1 MECPSCHIAQPESAA
16 FCSSCGLDLSW
27 VREGGNTLGA
37 SSLPAS
43 AVEVQDST
51 LEFPAAAMLREGM
64 VFAGRYEIQAII
76 GRGGMGTVYRARDQH
91 LEEVVALKLILPQL
105 VPMGGILDRFKH
117 ETRLARQLSHPNIIK
132 VYDLGQYEDVTYL
145 SMEYLEGTDLRHVIQ
160 EHGGLPIPRA
170 VEIAKQICAGLAFAH
185 ESGVIHRD
193 IKPHNIFLNKRG
205 RVKLLDFGLAKAI
218 DVSQVSLSG
227 QAIGTPAYMSPE
239 QAVAQEGQPVDHRT
253 DLYSL
258 GVVLFQLFTGQVPF
272 RGTSAIEVAL
282 AHVQRQPPRPRELR
296 PDLPPHIE
304 AVVLKAM
311 AKDRDYRY
319 SSALEIASDL
329 SGETRHWESA
339 AQAAGHTLPVK
350 QPRNEVREGPAL
362 DTSRHS
368 GAGSEWAPVLGERSE
383 ESPRKLASG
392 DKPASHSGWIVPVVV
407 VIAIAAGLGGYRL
420 RSASVAP
427 RPKSAA
433 PPSASSAS
441 PDTSVGPPAAPAA
454 GIETTPSTIP
464 PATAAATP
472 SPPVAPPVAPVK
484 SVVSAPSSAPEAT
497 SAKVASAPPLPPS
510 TAAAIKTEAT
520 SAPRS
525 GAVANALPP
534 STPPSTIATP
544 APKATPPPVAEAPR
558 APSDANAGTGTQL
571 ARVEPDHTPAN
582 THASAPPATPSIAPT
597 PASSATKPAPPLPKG
612 KMTELDLRRQA
623 CDGGDGEMCHD
634 LGALFQE
641 GDAGLGASA
650 DAAQATSFY
659 RRSCDLGVGEG
670 CIDGGMLM
678 AEEGD
683 AAGAARLYEA
693 GCRLH
698 KPQSCF
704 NLAKMVKAGD
714 GVEADPGRAALLHR
728 QACEGGLAAGCT
740 SLGLLYEN
748 GEGVDRN
755 PQLALDLYKR
765 GCDGGSVPGCS
776 NLGSLYQGGN
786 GVDQDFAK
794 AGEYYDRAC
803 QKGLSTA
810 CFNLGRLT
818 EQGLGRAADP
828 SAAVALYKKACGKG
842 NENAC
847 AAAKR
852 LATP

>member
-1 MECPSCHIAQPESAA
+1 MNCPSCRTPQPESAA
-16 FCSSCGLDLSW
+16 FCSSCGFGLSS
-27 VREGGNTLGA
+27 VRDAGNTLGA

-160 EHGGLPIPRA
+160 EQGGLPIPRA

-311 AKDRDYRY
+311 AKERDYRY

-329 SGETRHWESA
+329 SGETRHWETA
-339 AQAAGHTLPVK
+339 ARASGHTQPVK
-350 QPRNEVREGPAL
+350 QPRSEVRDGPAL

-368 GAGSEWAPVLGERSE
+368 GAGSEWAPVLGERSGE
-383 ESPRKLASG
+383 RAPEPVGR

-420 RSASVAP
+420 RSASVASQP
-427 RPKSAA
+427 KTAARPTA
-433 PPSASSAS
+433 PASTPVAS
-441 PDTSVGPPAAPAA
+441 PQAP
-454 GIETTPSTIP
+454 TL
-464 PATAAATP
+464 
-472 SPPVAPPVAPVK
+472 PVAPPTPAASTPAPTPA
-484 SVVSAPSSAPEAT
+484 SM
-497 SAKVASAPPLPPS
+497 SAKVAPAPSSPPNAAAASKPDGTSAPKSGAAVNAVPPTAPPS
-510 TAAAIKTEAT
+510 TAA
-520 SAPRS
+520 
-525 GAVANALPP
+525 
-534 STPPSTIATP
+534 TPAAKTP
-544 APKATPPPVAEAPR
+544 APPTAEATQT
-558 APSDANAGTGTQL
+558 PSEADVVPATKL
-571 ARVEPDHTPAN
+571 ARVEPG
-582 THASAPPATPSIAPT
+582 HARAEARPATPAVVPPLAPAPT
-597 PASSATKPAPPLPKG
+597 SSATKPVAAVPKG

-650 DAAQATSFY
+650 DPSQATSYY
-659 RRSCDLGVGEG
+659 RRSCELGVGEG
-670 CIDGGMLM
+670 CIDGGMLL
-678 AEEGD
+678 ADEGD
-683 AAGAARLYEA
+683 AGGAARLYEA

-842 NENAC
+842 NDNAC

>member
-1 MECPSCHIAQPESAA
+1 MSEGGNAVQCPSCRIEQPESASY
-16 FCSSCGLDLSW
+16 CSACGFGLASLHDA
-27 VREGGNTLGA
+27 GNTLGA

-76 GRGGMGTVYRARDQH
+76 GRGGMGTVYRARDRH

-132 VYDLGQYEDVTYL
+132 VYDLGQHEDVTYL
-145 SMEYLEGTDLRHVIQ
+145 SMEYLEGTDLRHVIAD
-160 EHGGLPIPRA
+160 EGPLPIPRA
-170 VEIAKQICAGLAFAH
+170 IEIARQICAGLAFAH

-239 QAVAQEGQPVDHRT
+239 QAVAQDGQPVDHRT

-296 PDLPPHIE
+296 PDIPQHIE
-304 AVVLKAM
+304 AIVLKAM

-339 AQAAGHTLPVK
+339 AKVSGHTQPVEHGRAE
-350 QPRNEVREGPAL
+350 PRQGPAL
-362 DTSRHS
+362 DTSRHAS
-368 GAGSEWAPVLGERSE
+368 PASEWAPVLGERD
-383 ESPRKLASG
+383 RG
-392 DKPASHSGWIVPVVV
+392 DTRAATGRAERAGHAGWLVPVVMV
-407 VIAIAAGLGGYRL
+407 VAIAVALGAYRMRTGPL
-420 RSASVAP
+420 ASSSKPIASAPSPTTAAPEPSQDSASVTAP
-427 RPKSAA
+427 GPAQ
-433 PPSASSAS
+433 PS
-441 PDTSVGPPAAPAA
+441 TAPAA
-454 GIETTPSTIP
+454 TSAPAPSPTSPTTAATATTAK
-464 PATAAATP
+464 PAT
-472 SPPVAPPVAPVK
+472 
-484 SVVSAPSSAPEAT
+484 
-497 SAKVASAPPLPPS
+497 PPS
-510 TAAAIKTEAT
+510 TAPPRAASSVESAAPSPASPASPPPRIENPAPPRAAPAT
-520 SAPRS
+520 SSPAES
-525 GAVANALPP
+525 GPKG
-534 STPPSTIATP
+534 ATTTAASKATVPP
-544 APKATPPPVAEAPR
+544 APPETKV
-558 APSDANAGTGTQL
+558 
-571 ARVEPDHTPAN
+571 ARVEPER
-582 THASAPPATPSIAPT
+582 APPEAKTVLPPVVPNAATTKT
-597 PASSATKPAPPLPKG
+597 PPPLPKG
-612 KMTELDLRRQA
+612 KLTELDLRRQA
-623 CDGGDGEMCHD
+623 CDGGDGEVCHD

-641 GDAGLGASA
+641 GDAGLGANA
-650 DAAQATSFY
+650 DATQAASYY
-659 RRSCDLGVGEG
+659 RRSCELGVGEG
-670 CIDGGMLM
+670 CIDGGMLLV
-678 AEEGD
+678 EEGD

-714 GVEADPGRAALLHR
+714 GVDPDPGRAALLHR
-728 QACEGGLAAGCT
+728 EACEGGLAAGCT

-748 GEGVDRN
+748 GEGVERN
-755 PQLALDLYKR
+755 PKLALDLYKR

-810 CFNLGRLT
+810 CFNLGRLA
-818 EQGLGRAADP
+818 EQGLGREADP
-828 SAAVALYKKACGKG
+828 SAAIALYKKACGKG

-847 AAAKR
+847 AAAHR